1 MTLTLRV
8 RLSAVYVAVFGMLL
22 VALSVVSYRELAGRL
37 NDDATL
43 HLSELAEG
51 LHGFVQVGV
60 DSASI
65 KVDPTDA
72 SQSVFVNEA
81 TDYYA
86 IYDADSGRLLDKSPG
101 FDVLGLPS
109 TPADVQRLVTQAE
122 NIAVQ
127 TANGRFGVASSV
139 GERGGRRYVLRV
151 ARSLATEDT
160 ALKRYAD
167 FLLRW
172 VPVALVTAAFATWW
186 LAGFALAPLAEVA
199 ARARDIDIT
208 NLEARLPLRG
218 ANDEL
223 DHVAAS
229 FNETLARLE
238 HAVSEMRQ
246 FSAALAHEL
255 RTPLSALRG
264 EIELELRRVGTSDTR
279 RNAIGSQLEE
289 LDKLKRFIDQT
300 LTLARAESGQIRL
313 KSAPVDL
320 AALGSALV
328 DQLVPVAESRNI
340 ELRPEAAAPVS
351 VDGDAGWLERMVLN
365 LLDNALKYT
374 PEGGKVVLRVRS
386 APGGGEIEVQDT
398 GVGMTAG
405 VAPHI
410 FDRFYR
416 ADPARS
422 SEPPGAGL
430 GLSLVKWI
438 VDAHHGHIHV
448 DSQPGAGARFTV
460 WLPEHRPTRPDRALS
475 EI

>member
-22 VALSVVSYRELAGRL
+22 VALSVVSYRELAARL
-37 NDDATL
+37 DDDASV
-43 HLSELAEG
+43 HLAELAEG
-51 LHGFVQVGV
+51 LHGFIQVTG
-60 DSASI
+60 DGATI
-65 KVDPTDA
+65 KFDATDA
-72 SQSVFVNEA
+72 SQSSFVDEA
-81 TDYYA
+81 TDNYA
-86 IYDADSGRLLDKSPG
+86 IYAAESGLLLRKSPG
-101 FDVLGLPS
+101 FELLGLPS
-109 TPADVQRLVTQAE
+109 TPAYAKALSSHSENVDVQT
-122 NIAVQ
+122 
-127 TANGRFGVASSV
+127 TTGRFRVASSV
-139 GERGGRRYVLRV
+139 GGRPDHRYVLQV
-151 ARSLATEDT
+151 AKSLATEDT
-160 ALKRYAD
+160 ALKRYQD

-172 VPVALVTAAFATWW
+172 VPVALVTAALATWW
-186 LAGFALAPLAEVA
+186 LAGFALAPLAKVA

-208 NLEARLPLRG
+208 NLAARLPLRG

-238 HAVSEMRQ
+238 QAVGDMRQ

-255 RTPLSALRG
+255 RTPLAALRG
-264 EIELELRRVGTSDTR
+264 ELELDLRRIGAADAR

-300 LTLARAESGQIRL
+300 LMLARAESGQIHL

-320 AALGSALV
+320 AALGAALV

-340 ELRPEAAAPVS
+340 ELRAEAATPIS
-351 VDGDAGWLERMVLN
+351 VEGDAGWLERMVLN
-365 LLDNALKYT
+365 LVDNALKYT
-374 PEGGKVVLRVRS
+374 PEGGTVILRVRP
-386 APGGGEIEVQDT
+386 ARGGGEIEVQDT
-398 GVGMTAG
+398 GVGMTAA

-438 VDAHHGHIHV
+438 VDAHYGHIHV
-448 DSQPGAGARFTV
+448 NSQPSAGSTFTV
-460 WLPEHRPTRPDRALS
+460 WLPDHRPARA
-475 EI
+475 ERTD